1 MRPRCGSVP
10 HAPGILDIVMTDTST
25 QETALPHSIAHL
37 TATRTC
43 RFETEPPLVIE
54 HREALAYMLHEAVEI
69 EHMVMCQYLYAAFT
83 MKRSTEEGVTAEQ
96 LAAIRRWRKT
106 VMSVAKQE
114 MLHFA
119 LAQNLLVAIGWAPHF
134 ERPSLPAPAHHF
146 PPGVQFALLPFG
158 ERALRHFL
166 FLERPEGIS
175 IDDAE
180 GFEAVARA
188 QPYSTHAEEGEIVPH
203 PQDFSTVGHLY
214 RAIVQGLERL
224 VEKHGESRVF
234 VGPAEAQATTEM
246 FGWPELTAVVDL
258 ASAKVACETIVEQ
271 GEGASGEWREA
282 HFGRFH
288 EIYDEL
294 LEFLEQDPGFAPS
307 RPSIAGIVRPA
318 TGDVPLPLIGD
329 HTTSHVADLFNVI
342 YEVLL
347 QVLAR
352 FFVQDAN
359 GAEGRRA
366 LAEVAV
372 KIMFEAIDPLGELLT
387 RLPFGPEQPGATA
400 APTFELFF
408 ESGYLFPHR
417 AAAWV
422 LLEERLREAA
432 EFARRIEEQR
442 GTPLA
447 KIAAALDGYAER
459 MKATASSS
467 S

>member
-1 MRPRCGSVP
+1 MSG
-10 HAPGILDIVMTDTST
+10 TDT
-25 QETALPHSIAHL
+25 QGAALPHSIAHL

-43 RFETEPPLVIE
+43 RFETEPPMVIE
-54 HREALAYMLHEAVEI
+54 HREALAYMLHEAAEI
-69 EHMVMCQYLYAAFT
+69 EHLVMCQYLFAAFSL
-83 MKRSTEEGVTAEQ
+83 KRSTDEGVTAEQ

-106 VMSVAKQE
+106 VMGVAKQE

-175 IDDAE
+175 IDDAD

-188 QPYSTHAEEGEIVPH
+188 QPYSTHAEEEEIVPH

-214 RAIVQGLERL
+214 HAIVQGFERL

-234 VGPAEAQATTEM
+234 VGPPEAQATAEM

-258 ASAKVACETIVEQ
+258 ASAKAACETIVEQ
-271 GEGASGEWREA
+271 GEGASGEWRTA

-288 EIYDEL
+288 DIYDEL
-294 LEFLEQDPGFAPS
+294 LEMLERDPGFAPA
-307 RPSIAGIVRPA
+307 RPSLAGIVRPISSDLA
-318 TGDVPLPLIGD
+318 LPLIDD
-329 HTTSHVADLFNVI
+329 HTTSHVADLFNVV

-352 FFVQDAN
+352 FFVQD
-359 GAEGRRA
+359 GDGGSDRRV
-366 LAEVAV
+366 LADVAV
-372 KIMFEAIDPLGELLT
+372 GLMFDAIDPLGELLT
-387 RLPFGPEQPGATA
+387 RMPFGPIRPEATA
-400 APTFELFF
+400 GPTFELFF

-417 AAAWV
+417 RAAWV

-447 KIAAALDGYAER
+447 KVTAALDRHADR
-459 MKATASSS
+459 VKAIAGA
-467 S
+467 